1 MRWADV
7 VTENFKAGEMDS
19 MGLGYDDM
27 VAWNPQII
35 FATNSGE
42 CAVRSPISLAASP
55 LWLCRQDLGRRVSGR
70 SEAPST

>member
-7 VTENFKAGEMDS
+7 VTENFKAGEMDA

-27 VAWNPQII
+27 AAWNPQII

-42 CAVRSPISLAASP
+42 CAVR
-55 LWLCRQDLGRRVSGR
+55 
-70 SEAPST
+70 

>member
-1 MRWADV
+1 MEKLVRWADV

-42 CAVRSPISLAASP
+42 CAVR
-55 LWLCRQDLGRRVSGR
+55 
-70 SEAPST
+70 